1 VLIRKVP
8 PSALTPL
15 RFDEK
20 RQLSRLVDTHVARS
34 NAAQR
39 RGRAGR
45 VREGLCFHLF
55 TKGRH
60 DTQLIDHP
68 SPEMLRLSLSDL
80 ALRIKMMTI
89 FNGLSVEEVL
99 SKALDPPSVLK
110 VQRAVASLVE
120 VRITPKQLI
129 CCLY

>member
-1 VLIRKVP
+1 MRIWEVSL
-8 PSALTPL
+8 STLTPL

-20 RQLSRLVDTHVARS
+20 RHLSRLVETYIARS

-55 TKGRH
+55 TKNRH

-80 ALRIKMMTI
+80 ALRIKMMNI
-89 FNGLSVEEVL
+89 FNGLSIEDVL
-99 SKALDPPSVLK
+99 SKALDPPIVLN

-120 VRITPKQLI
+120 VCIDSRVSV
-129 CCLY
+129 Y

>member
-1 VLIRKVP
+1 MGIWEVSS
-8 PSALTPL
+8 SALTPL

-20 RQLSRLVDTHVARS
+20 RHLSRLVETYIARS

-55 TKGRH
+55 TKSRH

-80 ALRIKMMTI
+80 ALRIKMMNI
-89 FNGLSVEEVL
+89 FNGLSVEDVL
-99 SKALDPPSVLK
+99 SKAFDPPIVLN
-110 VQRAVASLVE
+110 VQRAIASLVE
-120 VRITPKQLI
+120 VCIDPKESVDQL
-129 CCLY
+129 Y

>member
-1 VLIRKVP
+1 MEIS

-20 RQLSRLVDTHVARS
+20 RQLSRLVETYIARS

-55 TKGRH
+55 TKNRH
-60 DTQLIDHP
+60 DTQLIDHS

-80 ALRIKMMTI
+80 ALRIKMMNI
-89 FNGLSVEEVL
+89 FNGLSVEDVL
-99 SKALDPPSVLK
+99 SKALDPPIALN

-120 VRITPKQLI
+120 VCTDPKGSIYQL
-129 CCLY
+129 Y

>member
-1 VLIRKVP
+1 MGIWEVSS
-8 PSALTPL
+8 SALTPL

-20 RQLSRLVDTHVARS
+20 RHLSRLVETYIARS

-55 TKGRH
+55 TKSRH

-80 ALRIKMMTI
+80 ALRIKMMNI
-89 FNGLSVEEVL
+89 FNGLSVEDVL
-99 SKALDPPSVLK
+99 SKALDPPIVLN
-110 VQRAVASLVE
+110 VQRAIASLVE
-120 VRITPKQLI
+120 VCIDPKGSVDQL
-129 CCLY
+129 Y

>member
-1 VLIRKVP
+1 MGIS
-8 PSALTPL
+8 PSALTHL

-20 RQLSRLVDTHVARS
+20 RQLSRLVETYIARS

-45 VREGLCFHLF
+45 VRGGLCFHLF
-55 TKGRH
+55 TKSRH
-60 DTQLIDHP
+60 DTQLVDHS

-80 ALRIKMMTI
+80 ALRIKMMNI
-89 FNGLSVEEVL
+89 FSGLSVEDVL
-99 SKALDPPSVLK
+99 SKALDPPIVLN

-120 VRITPKQLI
+120 VCIDTKGSIYQL
-129 CCLY
+129 Y

>member
-1 VLIRKVP
+1 VLTWEV
-8 PSALTPL
+8 SLTALTLL

-20 RQLSRLVDTHVARS
+20 RQLSRLVETHIARS

-55 TKGRH
+55 TKSRH

-80 ALRIKMMTI
+80 ALRIKMMNI
-89 FNGLSVEEVL
+89 FSGLSVEGVL
-99 SKALDPPSVLK
+99 SKALDPPIVLN

-120 VRITPKQLI
+120 VCIDAKESIYQL
-129 CCLY
+129 Y

>member
-1 VLIRKVP
+1 MPVWKVP
-8 PSALTPL
+8 PSALTLL

-20 RQLSRLVDTHVARS
+20 RQLSRLVETYVARS
-34 NAAQR
+34 NATQR

-55 TKGRH
+55 TKSRH
-60 DTQLIDHP
+60 DIQLISHP
-68 SPEMLRLSLSDL
+68 LPEMLRLSLSDL

-99 SKALDPPSVLK
+99 SKALDPPIVLN

-120 VRITPKQLI
+120 VCIALKESI
-129 CCLY
+129 GHLY